1 MPIFE
6 NYVVVDKQKELLSYG
21 PTLFLATDD
30 LGGPQAIDLV
40 TGGAVGTYSTEGI
53 QYQQNSIY
61 NNAFNAVFID
71 GRSGYLQVPSSVL
84 PSDLQ
89 GGTSIHLAVK
99 VFVSGI
105 PIQII
110 FEVSDDSGK
119 VLALQY
125 VSRYVR
131 RIKYGN
137 ESLDITLR
145 SQDAIGWNVYDM
157 TIDTQYVKLYVNGN
171 LQGTLS
177 HQVGGLVPSRLIF
190 GAEYAAGEV
199 CNFSHIGVCEVLTFT
214 KVLTASD
221 VAGMYFLDLS
231 AGSGGTG
238 PQGPQ
243 GIPGPQGQQGTPGAQ
258 GPNGIQGSP
267 GAQGIPGAQG
277 PQGIQGPPGSDGA
290 PGAQGIQGPPGS
302 DGAPGAQ
309 GIQGP
314 TGTQKFLALTS
325 GMVMDAGQYAADMT
339 SAFAVKPKMP
349 LNPLFGDAVTVFV
362 VLGSN
367 VLTLDGNGKTFL
379 NTTGNVGGYDQFAF
393 DLSVASVQFVF
404 NGGEWAA
411 TPINK

>member
-21 PTLFLATDD
+21 PTSFLTTDD
-30 LGGPQAIDLV
+30 LGGPQARDLV

-53 QYQQNSIY
+53 QYQQKSIY
-61 NNAFNAVFID
+61 NNAFNAVYID

-105 PIQII
+105 PIQTI

-137 ESLDITLR
+137 ESLDITLQ
-145 SQDAIGWNVYDM
+145 SQDAIGWNVYDV
-157 TIDTQYVKLYVNGN
+157 TIDTQYAKLYVNGN
-171 LQGTLS
+171 LQGTLT

-190 GAEYAAGEV
+190 GAEYADGEV

-221 VAGMYFLDLS
+221 VADMYFLDLS

-243 GIPGPQGQQGTPGAQ
+243 GIPGPQGQQGTPGPQ
-258 GPNGIQGSP
+258 GPQGIQGSP
-267 GAQGIPGAQG
+267 GAQGTPGAQG
-277 PQGIQGPPGSDGA
+277 PQGIQGPLGN
-290 PGAQGIQGPPGS
+290 

-325 GMVMDAGQYAADMT
+325 GMVMDAGQYAANMT

-379 NTTGNVGGYDQFAF
+379 NTTVNVGGYDQFAF